1 MRFKRVLCFFTVL
14 ILLGSTTAFAEE
26 GMWQLDRLDGELMS
40 KMKGLGLKLSGDEI
54 YEPGGGGIAYAIV
67 DLGGGTGSFVSDRG
81 LILTNHHVAFTAL
94 QRTSSVESNFIEE
107 GFYADSYDK
116 EIQAPGYEASI
127 LISIQDVTDSV
138 LDAAEGLEGI
148 ERFEAIEDRIKEIV
162 KENEEG
168 RDVECRVSGFFGGM
182 KYKLFTY
189 FTMKDVR
196 IVYAPPKSIGNYGGD
211 IDNWMWPRH
220 TGDFSFFRAYVAPDG
235 SSAEY
240 SEENVPYQPEVHLA
254 MSMKGIKKD
263 DFTMII
269 GFPGRTMRYR
279 TSYSIRYSQN
289 WMYPLRI
296 RVFGEL
302 IDLFQREAEKN
313 PAVAIKV
320 ASFDQ
325 MLNNAMKNYQGM
337 LEGFQKSRLLEKKI
351 ADEKKFTGWLSENE
365 KMDSKYGSILPSI
378 EALYRKQESYRD
390 KNFVLRFSGF
400 GCQMLR
406 ASGMLVRWSM
416 EKEKPDLER
425 DSGFLERDIPQL
437 KRSLR
442 MIQMSYDESVDKAA
456 LRYFLKKS
464 QELPENQRIEG
475 FDSLLA
481 AAEGENVDARIDNAI
496 EKLYAG
502 TSLDDLEERLRL
514 FESPGE
520 EIRKTDDSFIK
531 FALTLEKEKKKLRD
545 LDKDFGGRISAL
557 RPELIRALRKWKSDE
572 LFYPDANSTIR
583 LTYGTVRGYSPEKGV
598 EFDYITSLSG
608 VVKKH
613 TGEKPFD
620 CPDKLLEIHKQGTP
634 EKYIDEYL
642 DDVPVDFLSTCDIT
656 GGNSGSPILNGK
668 GEVIGA
674 AFDGNYESISADYQF
689 DEGLTRAI
697 SVDSRYIL
705 FILEE
710 FSGAKSLL
718 DEMTIH

>member
-1 MRFKRVLCFFTVL
+1 MSLKKVLFF
-14 ILLGSTTAFAEE
+14 IMMIAFLVSGNAFSEE
-26 GMWQLDRLDGELMS
+26 GMWQLDRLDGDLLKEMQN
-40 KMKGLGLKLSGDEI
+40 LGLKLSGDQI
-54 YEPGGGGIAYAIV
+54 YEPGGKGIAYAIV
-67 DLGGGTGSFVSDRG
+67 DLGGGTGSFVSDKG

-107 GFYADSYDK
+107 GFYAESYDK

-127 LISIQDVTDSV
+127 LISIDDVTDKV
-138 LDAAEGLEGI
+138 LDAAEGLESA
-148 ERFEAIEDRIKEIV
+148 ERYEAIEDVIKEIV
-162 KENEEG
+162 KKEEEG
-168 RDVECRVSGFFGGM
+168 RDVKCRVSGFFGGM

-240 SEENVPYQPEVHLA
+240 SEDNVPFEPEIHLA
-254 MSMKGIKKD
+254 MSTKGIEED

-279 TSYSIRYSQN
+279 TSHSIRYSQD

-296 RVFGEL
+296 RVFGEM

-337 LEGFQKSRLLEKKI
+337 LEGFKKAKLLEKKI
-351 ADEKKFTGWLSENE
+351 EEEKQFAEWLSDND
-365 KMDSKYGSILPSI
+365 KMHKRYGDVLPSI
-378 EALYRKQESYRD
+378 ESLYRKQKSYRD
-390 KNFVLRFSGF
+390 KNFVLRFVGF
-400 GCQMLR
+400 GNQMMR
-406 ASGMLVRWSM
+406 GSGMLVRWSF
-416 EKEKPDLER
+416 EKEKEDLER
-425 DSGFLERDIPQL
+425 DSGYMERDIPRL
-437 KRSLR
+437 KRGLR
-442 MIQMSYDESVDKAA
+442 TIQMSYDESVDREV
-456 LRYFLKKS
+456 LRYFLKMS
-464 QELPENQRIEG
+464 QELPEDQRVEG

-481 AAEGENVDARIDNAI
+481 AAEGSDIDEKIDNAI
-496 EKLYAG
+496 DDLYAG
-502 TSLDDLEERLRL
+502 TSLGTVEERLRL
-514 FESPGE
+514 FELPGE
-520 EIRKTDDSFIK
+520 KIRESEDTFIK
-531 FALTLEKEKKKLRD
+531 FALTLEKEKRKLRK
-545 LDKDFGGRISAL
+545 LDKEFGGTISAL

-583 LTYGTVRGYSPEKGV
+583 LTYGTVRGYSPE
-598 EFDYITSLSG
+598 EALHYDYITSLSG
-608 VVKKH
+608 VVAKH
-613 TGEKPFD
+613 TGEVPFN
-620 CPDKLLEIHKQGTP
+620 CPEKLIEIKRKGGP
-634 EKYIDEYL
+634 EKYMDEYL
-642 DDVPVDFLSTCDIT
+642 DDIPVDFLSTCDIT
-656 GGNSGSPILNGK
+656 GGNSGSPILNGR

-689 DEGLTRAI
+689 DEDLTRAI

-705 FILEE
+705 FILDE
-710 FSGAKSLL
+710 FSGARALL
-718 DEMTIH
+718 EEMTIH